1 MTERES
7 ARYRLLR
14 ERSWGR
20 IRASV
25 AFSAARK
32 YCLLTDEEHAAR
44 EAAWHVD
51 ITAKL
56 AAARA
61 RDYREKWAPH
71 SELATPDEWAAY
83 ARDAR

>member
-1 MTERES
+1 MTERER

-25 AFSAARK
+25 AFAAARK
-32 YCLLTDEEHAAR
+32 YCLFTDEEHAAR
-44 EAAWHVD
+44 EAAWHAD

-61 RDYREKWAPH
+61 RDYEAKWAPH
-71 SELATPDEWAAY
+71 SEPATPDEWATY
-83 ARDAR
+83 AGSTR